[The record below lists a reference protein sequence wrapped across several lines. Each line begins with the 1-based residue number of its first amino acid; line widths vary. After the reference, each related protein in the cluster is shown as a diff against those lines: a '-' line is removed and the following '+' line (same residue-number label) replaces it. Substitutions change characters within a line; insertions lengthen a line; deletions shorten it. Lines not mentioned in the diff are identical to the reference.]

1 MDLMQELHAEGAT
14 ICMVTHD
21 PRYAH
26 MADRSVHLFD
36 GQVVSEDDARKAQE
50 LEQAGFDVAT

>member
-1 MDLMQELHAEGAT
+1 MRTHAST
-14 ICMVTHD
+14 PICMVAHD

-36 GQVVSEDDARKAQE
+36 GQVVSEDQAQKHA
-50 LEQAGFDVAT
+50 LEEAGFDVA